1 MAWLWVVA
9 LHALNANR
17 QRPAVSATVA
27 SVFLF
32 SHVLYW
38 GFLSFLAGW
47 VTFIVWFLLHDRM
60 PAGRLTWRRAILFF
74 AAGALL
80 YLTHVLWFLFGVG
93 WLVIDGLRRRLGI
106 RELLRRALCLVP
118 IGALAAVWF
127 PSIVNRGFTSNTSWP
142 HPFISRFSPTSFTNA
157 ALGGIRGPLE
167 PVMLLG
173 VLLWLGVGIWQRRSE
188 GRAAWDGRLLL
199 LAALSLTAWAI
210 LPNKAA
216 NTLYFAERWLP
227 GALAV
232 LSLAAPAPRCGPG
245 LRLVPAL
252 VLACFVAATTL
263 LWHTAEQTSLT
274 GMDEVIAAL
283 PKRPRVLGLS
293 FMQNRVFK
301 ADPYLQ
307 TFAWAQVARGGELN
321 FSFADFAVALVVYRE
336 PRRHDWTLGLEWNPM
351 WVRSADLRFFDA
363 VIVSGDERVHAW
375 AQQALGLE
383 PVTTG
388 GIWRLYRPAPGRRQP
403 WAQPPNG

>member
-47 VTFIVWFLLHDRM
+47 VAFIAWFLLHDRM

-93 WLVIDGLRRRLGI
+93 WLVVDGLRRRLGV

-127 PSIVNRGFTSNTSWP
+127 PSIVHRGFTSATHWP
-142 HPFISRFSPTSFTNA
+142 PTFAARFSPASIADA

-167 PVMLLG
+167 PALLLG
-173 VLLWLGVGIWQRRSE
+173 VLLWIGIGIWQQRRA
-188 GRAAWDGRLLL
+188 GRAVWDGRLLL
-199 LAALSLTAWAI
+199 LATLYFAAWAI
-210 LPNKAA
+210 LPSKAN

-227 GALAV
+227 CALATLV
-232 LSLAAPAPRCGPG
+232 IAAPAPRGGSG
-245 LRLVPAL
+245 LRFVPAL
-252 VLACFVAATTL
+252 GLTLFMAGTTL
-263 LWHTAEQTSLT
+263 LWHAAERTSLT
-274 GMDEVIAAL
+274 GIDEVLASL
-283 PKRPRVLGLS
+283 RERPRVLGLS
-293 FMQNRVFK
+293 FVQNRIFK
-301 ADPYLQ
+301 GDPYLQ

-336 PRRHDWTLGLEWNPM
+336 PRRFDWTLGLEWNPE
-351 WVRSADLRFFDA
+351 WARPADTRLFDA
-363 VIVSGDERVHAW
+363 VIVSGDEWVHAW

-403 WAQPPNG
+403 WAQPSNR